1 MCVYNRHECGSSEE
15 LHHQPG
21 RVEKS
26 HHHGVGQV
34 LEVSLYSFSIQH
46 NCMCMYVCMYD
57 EFRQLLS
64 ENKKVL
70 EDRSARYMGVSL
82 TGSVELTLLN
92 VDSSNV
98 TAHSVQVHPQ
108 KPEMGRRVM
117 RRFHKVLIDQVD
129 AVTFQVTDEM
139 LCTRYSIEVSNG
151 ISCRWVRK

>member
-1 MCVYNRHECGSSEE
+1 MSLNYFPFNIIVCVRIC
-15 LHHQPG
+15 
-21 RVEKS
+21 
-26 HHHGVGQV
+26 
-34 LEVSLYSFSIQH
+34 
-46 NCMCMYVCMYD
+46 D

-117 RRFHKVLIDQVD
+117 RRFHKVLIDQID

-139 LCTRYSIEVSNG
+139 LCTIASSFQMTFLVG
-151 ISCRWVRK
+151 G